1 VVDQTI
7 GSTAGERTERRTVD
21 VRLRIADGEWELEAI
36 ASIGGTPVARPDTL
50 SDVAAAVLDDRRIEL
65 PDSAR
70 WDIHAGRTA
79 DSLLALLLEL
89 AELTPYS
96 VAVLETGHPF
106 NVFGTPRVSRH
117 MAGFAVDIYALDG
130 VLVVEDRRPDG
141 VTFSLVE
148 TLFERDDVRV
158 LGSPWALDGFGGRS
172 FTDLVHQ
179 DHLHVESFPTDREL
193 ARARERGVLRDADD
207 LEDDAEDDD
216 LEQGDVDD
224 EPDEG

>member
-36 ASIGGTPVARPDTL
+36 ASIGGTPEARPDTL
-50 SDVAAAVLDDRRIEL
+50 SEVAAAVLDDPRIEL

-130 VLVVEDRRPDG
+130 VLVVDDRRPDG

-148 TLFERDDVRV
+148 ALFDRDDVRV

-207 LEDDAEDDD
+207 LEDDDPEHENVED
-216 LEQGDVDD
+216 ER
-224 EPDEG
+224 DEG